1 MANYLTRRTTALIAV
16 SCALFSMGA
25 CTQGTDNA
33 GGHEGLILRGEG
45 SSQRDA
51 GEINGSQL
59 SVVAETLAYAEVNDQ
74 LVKGH
79 FVFPEDMIET
89 LPAIIL
95 VHEWWGLNKEFR
107 ALADRIAAEGFVVLA
122 VDLYGGRTAKT
133 PPDARKLM
141 LETVENPEFAAENL
155 RQACDWVSVTAGA
168 TQVGVV
174 GYGFGGGWSL
184 NAAMA
189 LPDQLDAVV
198 IFYGQVSANEQELA
212 SIAAPLLGFFGD
224 TDSTIPLDAVN
235 SFELA
240 LQNLGKN
247 FEIEIYPGA
256 RGGFAS
262 PRNRNF
268 DANLEAQSWRKM
280 LEFLRENLR
289 EPEQETA

>member
-1 MANYLTRRTTALIAV
+1 L
-16 SCALFSMGA
+16 
-25 CTQGTDNA
+25 
-33 GGHEGLILRGEG
+33 
-45 SSQRDA
+45 QRDA
-51 GEINGSQL
+51 SEKNGSQL
-59 SVVAETLAYAEVNDQ
+59 SVVAETLAYAEVNDD

-79 FVFPEDMIET
+79 FVFPEDMVET

-95 VHEWWGLNKEFR
+95 VHEWWGLNDEFR

-122 VDLYGGRTAKT
+122 VDLYGGETAKT

-141 LETVENPEFAAENL
+141 LKIVENPQFAAENL
-155 RQACDWVSVTAGA
+155 RQACDWVSATAGA

-189 LPDQLDAVV
+189 LPDQLDAAV
-198 IFYGQVSANEQELA
+198 IFYGQVSDNEQDLA
-212 SIAAPLLGFFGD
+212 PIAAPLLGFFGD
-224 TDSTIPLDAVN
+224 ADNTIPLDAVH

-240 LQNLGKN
+240 LQNLDKT

-256 RGGFAS
+256 GGGFAS

-268 DANLEAQSWRKM
+268 DANLEAESWRKM
-280 LEFLRENLR
+280 LQFLRENLR

>member
-1 MANYLTRRTTALIAV
+1 MANYFTRRTTASIAV
-16 SCALFSMGA
+16 LCALISMVA
-25 CTQGTDNA
+25 CTQGTDSEA
-33 GGHEGLILRGEG
+33 GRG
-45 SSQRDA
+45 SSGRVVTSPSDA
-51 GEINGSQL
+51 NERNGSRF

-79 FVFPEDMIET
+79 FAFPEDMVET

-122 VDLYGGRTAKT
+122 VDLYDGKTAKT

-141 LETVENPEFAAENL
+141 LEIVENPEFAADNL
-155 RQACDWVSVTAGA
+155 RQACDWVLATAGA

-184 NAAMA
+184 NAAIA
-189 LPDQLDAVV
+189 LPDQLDATV
-198 IFYGQVSANEQELA
+198 IFYGQVSANEQELTPL
-212 SIAAPLLGFFGD
+212 AAPLLGFFGD
-224 TDSTIPLDAVN
+224 NDNTIPLDAVH

-240 LQNLGKN
+240 LQNLDKV
-247 FEIEIYPGA
+247 FEIEIYPDA

-262 PRNRNF
+262 PGSRNF
-268 DANLEAQSWRKM
+268 DTKLEAQSWSKM

-289 EPEQETA
+289 DTEPDTV

>member
-1 MANYLTRRTTALIAV
+1 
-16 SCALFSMGA
+16 
-25 CTQGTDNA
+25 
-33 GGHEGLILRGEG
+33 
-45 SSQRDA
+45 
-51 GEINGSQL
+51 
-59 SVVAETLAYAEVNDQ
+59 
-74 LVKGH
+74 
-79 FVFPEDMIET
+79 
-89 LPAIIL
+89 
-95 VHEWWGLNKEFR
+95 
-107 ALADRIAAEGFVVLA
+107 
-122 VDLYGGRTAKT
+122 
-133 PPDARKLM
+133 M
-141 LETVENPEFAAENL
+141 LEIVENPEFATENL
-155 RQACDWVSVTAGA
+155 RQACDWVSATAGA

-184 NAAMA
+184 NAAIA

-198 IFYGQVSANEQELA
+198 IFYGQVSDNEQELA
-212 SIAAPLLGFFGD
+212 PIVAPLLGFFGD
-224 TDSTIPLDAVN
+224 TDNTIPLDAVH

>member
-1 MANYLTRRTTALIAV
+1 MTKYSIRRTTALIAM
-16 SCALFSMGA
+16 SCALISMAA
-25 CTQGTDNA
+25 CTKGTDS
-33 GGHEGLILRGEG
+33 EG
-45 SSQRDA
+45 SGVQSSSNSATAQTDA
-51 GEINGSQL
+51 GERNGSQH

-79 FVFPEDMIET
+79 FVFPEEMVET
-89 LPAIIL
+89 LPAVIL
-95 VHEWWGLNKEFR
+95 VHEWWGLNDQFR

-141 LETVENPEFAAENL
+141 LEIVENPEFAEENL
-155 RQACDWVSVTAGA
+155 RQACDWVSATAGA
-168 TQVGVV
+168 THVGVV

-184 NAAMA
+184 NAAIE
-189 LPDQLDAVV
+189 LPDKLDAVV
-198 IFYGQVSANEQELA
+198 LFYGQVSDNEQDLGP
-212 SIAAPLLGFFGD
+212 IAAPLLGFFGD
-224 TDSTIPLDAVN
+224 SDNTIPLDTVH

-240 LQNLGKN
+240 LQNLGKT

-262 PRNRNF
+262 PRSRNF
-268 DANLEAQSWRKM
+268 DANLEAQSWRRM

-289 EPEQETA
+289 EQDQDTA